1 MERRY
6 LGERSSAMSVTEMS
20 YEAEITK
27 DPDSH
32 TLTIKLT
39 FEKESTMDAFIAEFS
54 AWIAT
59 HTRNMGIGIE

>member
-1 MERRY
+1 
-6 LGERSSAMSVTEMS
+6 MS

-32 TLTIKLT
+32 TLTIKIT

-54 AWIAT
+54 GWMAT
-59 HTRNMGIGIE
+59 HTRGMGISVME